1 LPKLR
6 RIGTFFTVRRYS
18 KRAALWFV
26 FALASVGSSAAQ
38 EGQFVDSYATSEAV
52 DGSRTVFLLAIGAG
66 TLEPTTPYSAAA
78 VEQATLTGL
87 EQYAT
92 EKPISLSE
100 LAFLVSRYFDIRPGL
115 MGRLF
120 PSPRYALRDLRR
132 EKIVLY
138 DVDAA
143 APVPGAV
150 ALRTIGRGARWESS
164 R

>member
-1 LPKLR
+1 MP
-6 RIGTFFTVRRYS
+6 RYS
-18 KRAALWFV
+18 KRAALWFI
-26 FALASVGSSAAQ
+26 FALALVGSTGAQ
-38 EGQFVDSYATSEAV
+38 EGQFVDSYSSSEAV
-52 DGSRTVFLLAIGAG
+52 DGSRTVYLLAIGAG
-66 TLEPTTPYSAAA
+66 TLEPTTPYSADA
-78 VEQATLTGL
+78 VERATLAGL
-87 EQYAT
+87 ERYAA

-120 PSPRYALRDLRR
+120 PGPRYALRDLRR
-132 EKIVLY
+132 EDIVLY

-150 ALRTIGRGARWESS
+150 ALRTIRRGARWESS